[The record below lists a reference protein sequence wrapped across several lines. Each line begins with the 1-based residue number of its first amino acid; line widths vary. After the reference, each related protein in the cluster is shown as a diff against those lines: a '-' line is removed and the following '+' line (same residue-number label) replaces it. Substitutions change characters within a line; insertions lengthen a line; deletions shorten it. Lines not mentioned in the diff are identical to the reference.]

1 MLNKNEKFG
10 KTINREL
17 GSGGRTVDRLHPN
30 RLNIL
35 ILFLLIAPLV
45 FMLTS
50 CSSVAESFRN
60 NLIVEDRYRMILDGL
75 QVTLVITLFA
85 AILGTLL
92 GGLVCWM
99 RMNRRAWLQQVA
111 KVYIDLMRG
120 TPVLV
125 LLMLMY
131 YVVMAPL
138 DTTGIVVAIVTFAM
152 NTAAYISEMLRTT
165 IQGIDRGQTEAG
177 LALGFTPRQTFLRI
191 VLPQVVKAVMP
202 VYQGEIISLL
212 KGTSIVG
219 YIAVADM
226 TRASDLIRSR
236 TFDAFFPLILTAIIY
251 FVAAWII
258 GLMLQSLVQ
267 RQRTKAIAAAVTLV
281 LFGLAGYV
289 PAMLTESEAAATGRQ
304 SEVPPV
310 FKMLKGKS
318 VGVIIGSIQDI
329 AVTDLAP
336 DAAILRMTSQTDV
349 LAALENGKLDVAGSE
364 SLTLDFN
371 REIAAKVD
379 SVDAGLGSIPIGA
392 IFRKDN
398 AALQQDFNS
407 FLADIRSDGTY
418 QKIYD
423 RWQQSEDP
431 STMAIPEQRGTGR
444 TLRVAT
450 YPAMPPFNFVNS
462 GKLSGLE
469 PALLT
474 EWANRRNWKL
484 EFLVMD
490 FSAQI
495 PAVQTG
501 KADMAMGAIST
512 TEERQKQVLFSD
524 GYCESHIMLITRK
537 GEAGILTNSSQ
548 PTATETDGSVWPW
561 AAGLLIL
568 IIGGGAWFFI
578 RRRAA
583 GSWGQVHDP
592 GLGHATCP
600 HDPSHAPLLRIS
612 DLRKSY
618 GTLDVL
624 RGITVDIRRGEVISI
639 IGPSGTG
646 KSTFLRALNLLDP
659 PTGGSI
665 IVDGENIL
673 ARGYPVNR
681 MRQKMGMVF
690 QSFNLFG
697 HKTVLENVIFAPCQ
711 LLHQPEEEARRDG
724 LALLRKVGLAE
735 KADVYPSSL
744 SGGQKQRVA
753 IARALAMKPEVI
765 LFDEP
770 TSALDPTMVGEVLSV
785 IRQLAN
791 EGMTM
796 LIVTHEMKFAHDVS
810 TRIFFMSGGFIH
822 EDGTPEQIFEAPMH
836 SATKAFIQ
844 RIRKEVFEIDG
855 PDFDFLGMHSAI
867 SAFCHKYGIQ
877 EKEEAAHRLVE
888 EMLDGAMAP
897 YRPITVRITH
907 SEQSLVTALD
917 FMVEQM
923 TATPLSDAHRTELSG
938 QCRQVIEEPTKRGF
952 RVKLLI

>member
-1 MLNKNEKFG
+1 MTGLA
-10 KTINREL
+10 
-17 GSGGRTVDRLHPN
+17 S
-30 RLNIL
+30 
-35 ILFLLIAPLV
+35 
-45 FMLTS
+45 LT
-50 CSSVAESFRN
+50 ESFYN
-60 NLIVEDRYRMILDGL
+60 NLIVEDRYQMILDGL
-75 QVTLVITLFA
+75 QVTLIITLFA

-92 GGLVCWM
+92 GGLVCGM
-99 RMNRRAWLQQVA
+99 RMSRRRWIRQSAR
-111 KVYIDLMRG
+111 VYIDLMRG

-191 VLPQVVKAVMP
+191 VLPQVVRAVMP
-202 VYQGEIISLL
+202 VYQGEIVSLL

-251 FVAAWII
+251 FVAAWLI
-258 GLMLQSLVQ
+258 GLLLQSLV
-267 RQRTKAIAAAVTLV
+267 RCERMKAAVASV
-281 LFGLAGYV
+281 LLLLMGMAGFQSAQEPV
-289 PAMLTESEAAATGRQ
+289 KNGADTEIH
-304 SEVPPV
+304 PV
-310 FKMLKGKS
+310 FKALKGKR

-329 AVTDLAP
+329 AVTNMAP
-336 DAAILRMTSQTDV
+336 DADIMRMTSQADL

-364 SLTLDFN
+364 SLTLNFC
-371 REIAAKVD
+371 REIADKVD
-379 SVDAGLGSIPIGA
+379 SVGAGLEMIPIGA
-392 IFRKDN
+392 IFRQDN
-398 AALQQDFNS
+398 TALHQDFNR
-407 FLADIRSDGTY
+407 FLAEIRSDGSY

-431 STMAIPEQRGTGR
+431 SAMAVPEQRGTGR

-474 EWANRRNWKL
+474 EWANRRNYRL

-490 FSAQI
+490 FAAQI

-501 KADMAMGAIST
+501 KADMAMGAISI

-524 GYCESHIMLITRK
+524 GYVESHILLITRK
-537 GEAGILTNSSQ
+537 GEAGILTEQAHSLPLSDENSY
-548 PTATETDGSVWPW
+548 PW
-561 AAGLLIL
+561 WTVVLLI
-568 IIGGGAWFFI
+568 IITGGGAFFFI
-578 RRRAA
+578 RHNSMSIR
-583 GSWGQVHDP
+583 
-592 GLGHATCP
+592 HATDSCYS
-600 HDPSHAPLLRIS
+600 SHTSADAPLIRIS
-612 DLRKSY
+612 HLKKSF
-618 GTLDVL
+618 GTSDVL
-624 RGITVDIRRGEVISI
+624 RDINTDVHRGEVISI

-646 KSTFLRALNLLDP
+646 KSTFLRCLNLLEQP
-659 PTGGSI
+659 SGGRI
-665 IVDGENIL
+665 IVDGEDIL
-673 ARGYPVNR
+673 AKGYPVNKL
-681 MRQKMGMVF
+681 RQKMGMVF
-690 QSFNLFG
+690 QSFNLFE

-711 LLHQPEEEARRDG
+711 LHHESEDAAREEG

-785 IRQLAN
+785 IRQLAQD
-791 EGMTM
+791 GMTM

-810 TRIFFMSGGFIH
+810 TRLFFMYDGYIH
-822 EDGTPEQIFEAPMH
+822 EDGSPEQIFDNPIH

-855 PDFDFLGMHSAI
+855 PDFDFLGMYSAI
-867 SAFCHKYGIQ
+867 SAFCHKYGIS
-877 EKEEAAHRLVE
+877 EKEEKAHRLVDQ
-888 EMLDGAMAP
+888 MLAGVMAP

-923 TATPLSDAHRTELSG
+923 NATPLTDAVRTELSA
-938 QCRQVIEEPTKRGF
+938 QCREVIEEPTKRGF
-952 RVKLLI
+952 RVKLII

>member
-1 MLNKNEKFG
+1 MLNKNEKFD

-30 RLNIL
+30 RQNIL

-45 FMLTS
+45 FMLTG

-165 IQGIDRGQTEAG
+165 IQSIDRGQTEAG

-289 PAMLTESEAAATGRQ
+289 PAMLTDSKAAATGRQ

-336 DAAILRMTSQTDV
+336 DANILRMTSQTDV

-431 STMAIPEQRGTGR
+431 SAMAIPEQRGTGR

-469 PALLT
+469 PAILT

-524 GYCESHIMLITRK
+524 GYVESHIMLITRK

-548 PTATETDGSVWPW
+548 PTATEPDGSVWPW
-561 AAGLLIL
+561 AVGLLIL

-583 GSWGQVHDP
+583 GSWRQVHDP
-592 GLGHATCP
+592 GLGQATCP

-810 TRIFFMSGGFIH
+810 TRIFFMSGGYIH
-822 EDGTPEQIFEAPMH
+822 EDGTPEQIFETPIH

-877 EKEEAAHRLVE
+877 EKEEAAHRLVD

>member
-1 MLNKNEKFG
+1 MEK
-10 KTINREL
+10 I
-17 GSGGRTVDRLHPN
+17 
-30 RLNIL
+30 
-35 ILFLLIAPLV
+35 IA
-45 FMLTS
+45 MIDWTSLT
-50 CSSVAESFRN
+50 ESFYN
-60 NLIVEDRYRMILDGL
+60 NLIVEDRYKMILDGL
-75 QVTLVITLFA
+75 QVTLLITLFS

-99 RMNRRAWLQQVA
+99 RMSRRVWQQQAA
-111 KVYIDLMRG
+111 KIYIDLMRG

-131 YVVMAPL
+131 YVVMAPM

-165 IQGIDRGQTEAG
+165 IQGIDQGQTEAG
-177 LALGFTPRQTFLRI
+177 LALGFTQRQTFFKI
-191 VLPQVVKAVMP
+191 VMPQVVRAVMP
-202 VYQGEIISLL
+202 VYQGEVISLL

-251 FVAAWII
+251 FFVAWLI
-258 GLMLQSLVQ
+258 GLLLQSLVK
-267 RQRTKAIAAAVTLV
+267 RQYVKSAVAAVL
-281 LFGLAGYV
+281 LLLLGLAGYQSSQEPGKTVADSDV
-289 PAMLTESEAAATGRQ
+289 PA
-304 SEVPPV
+304 V
-310 FKMLKGKS
+310 FKALKGKR
-318 VGVIIGSIQDI
+318 VAVIVGSIQDI
-329 AVTDLAP
+329 AVTDMAP
-336 DAAILRMTSQTDV
+336 DADIMRMTSSADL
-349 LAALENGKLDVAGSE
+349 LAALENHKADVAGSE
-364 SLTLDFN
+364 SLTLIFCKEVSD
-371 REIAAKVD
+371 KVD
-379 SVDAGLGSIPIGA
+379 SVDAKQKPIPIGA
-392 IFRKDN
+392 CFRTGN
-398 AALQQDFNS
+398 TTLQQDFNS
-407 FLADIRSDGTY
+407 FLAEIKRDGTY
-418 QKIYD
+418 QKIYE
-423 RWQQSEDP
+423 RWQKTEDP
-431 STMAIPEQRGTGR
+431 SAMAIPQQRGTGR

-450 YPAMPPFNFVNS
+450 YPALPPFNFINS

-469 PALLT
+469 PELLT

-484 EFLVMD
+484 EFLIMD
-490 FSAQI
+490 FAAQI

-501 KADMAMGAIST
+501 KADMAMGSISIT
-512 TEERQKQVLFSD
+512 KERQKQVLFSD
-524 GYCESHIMLITRK
+524 GYIESHIMLITRK
-537 GEAGILTNSSQ
+537 GEAGILTAQNQ
-548 PTATETDGSVWPW
+548 QTDAKSLSEEEGIDYLWWLASI
-561 AAGLLIL
+561 LI
-568 IIGGGAWFFI
+568 IIGGGTYLFI
-578 RRRAA
+578 RRKHQAPTA
-583 GSWGQVHDP
+583 VANAS
-592 GLGHATCP
+592 LSTP
-600 HDPSHAPLLRIS
+600 HSPLISVSHLK
-612 DLRKSY
+612 KSY

-624 RGITVDIRRGEVISI
+624 RDINADVRRGEVISI

-646 KSTFLRALNLLDP
+646 KSTFLRSLNLLDP

-665 IVDGENIL
+665 VVDGENIL
-673 ARGYPVNR
+673 AKGYPVNR
-681 MRQKMGMVF
+681 LRQKMGMVF
-690 QSFNLFG
+690 QSFNLFE

-711 LLHQPEEEARRDG
+711 LIHQPEAEARKEG

-785 IRQLAN
+785 IRQLAQ

-810 TRIFFMSGGFIH
+810 TRIFFMYDGYIH
-822 EDGTPEQIFEAPMH
+822 EDGSPSQIFEAPIH

-844 RIRKEVFEIDG
+844 RIRKEVFEISG

-867 SAFCHKYGIQ
+867 SAFCHKYGIS
-877 EKEEAAHRLVE
+877 EKENTAHRLTDW
-888 EMLDGAMAP
+888 MLDTVMAP

-917 FMVEQM
+917 FMVERM
-923 TATPLSDAHRTELSG
+923 TDTPLTDTWRSELSTL
-938 QCRQVIEEPTKRGF
+938 CRKVIEEPTKRGF
-952 RVKLLI
+952 RVKLII

>member
-1 MLNKNEKFG
+1 MLNKNEKFD

-50 CSSVAESFRN
+50 CTSIAESFRN

-85 AILGTLL
+85 AVLGTLL

-99 RMNRRAWLQQVA
+99 RMSRRAWLRQVA

-289 PAMLTESEAAATGRQ
+289 PTMLTDSKAAATGRQ

-336 DAAILRMTSQTDV
+336 DANILRMTSQTDV

-398 AALQQDFNS
+398 TALQQDFNS

-423 RWQQSEDP
+423 RWLQSEDP
-431 STMAIPEQRGTGR
+431 SAMAIPEQRGTGR

-469 PALLT
+469 PAILT

-548 PTATETDGSVWPW
+548 LTATETDGSVWPW
-561 AAGLLIL
+561 AVGLLIL

-592 GLGHATCP
+592 GLGQATCP

-673 ARGYPVNR
+673 AQGYPVNR

-735 KADVYPSSL
+735 KTDVYPLSL

-810 TRIFFMSGGFIH
+810 TRIFFMSGGYIH
-822 EDGTPEQIFEAPMH
+822 EDGTPEQIFETPIH

-877 EKEEAAHRLVE
+877 EKEETAHRLVD

>member
-1 MLNKNEKFG
+1 MDMF
-10 KTINREL
+10 
-17 GSGGRTVDRLHPN
+17 SD
-30 RLNIL
+30 
-35 ILFLLIAPLV
+35 
-45 FMLTS
+45 
-50 CSSVAESFRN
+50 VAESFSN

-75 QVTLVITLFA
+75 QVTLLITLCA
-85 AILGTLL
+85 AVLGTLL

-99 RMNRRAWLQQVA
+99 RMSRRAWLRQLA

-289 PAMLTESEAAATGRQ
+289 PAMLTDSEAAATGRQ

-336 DAAILRMTSQTDV
+336 DANILRMTSQTDV

-431 STMAIPEQRGTGR
+431 SAMAIPEQRGTGR

-469 PALLT
+469 PAILT

-548 PTATETDGSVWPW
+548 PTATGPDGSVWPW
-561 AAGLLIL
+561 AVGLLIL

-592 GLGHATCP
+592 GLGQATCP

-810 TRIFFMSGGFIH
+810 TRIFFMSGGYIH
-822 EDGTPEQIFEAPMH
+822 EDGTPEQIFETPIH

-877 EKEEAAHRLVE
+877 EKEETAHRLVD

>member
-1 MLNKNEKFG
+1 MIDW
-10 KTINREL
+10 T
-17 GSGGRTVDRLHPN
+17 S
-30 RLNIL
+30 
-35 ILFLLIAPLV
+35 
-45 FMLTS
+45 LT
-50 CSSVAESFRN
+50 ESFYN
-60 NLIVEDRYRMILDGL
+60 NLIVEDRYKMILDGL
-75 QVTLVITLFA
+75 QVTLLITLFS

-99 RMNRRAWLQQVA
+99 RMSRRVWQQQAA
-111 KVYIDLMRG
+111 KIYIDLMRG

-131 YVVMAPL
+131 YVVMAPM

-177 LALGFTPRQTFLRI
+177 LALGFTQRQTFFKI
-191 VLPQVVKAVMP
+191 VMPQVVRAVMP
-202 VYQGEIISLL
+202 VYQGEVISLL

-251 FVAAWII
+251 FFVAWLI
-258 GLMLQSLVQ
+258 GLLLQSLVK
-267 RQRTKAIAAAVTLV
+267 RQYVKSAVAAVL
-281 LFGLAGYV
+281 LLLLGLAGYQSSQEPGKTVADSDV
-289 PAMLTESEAAATGRQ
+289 PA
-304 SEVPPV
+304 V
-310 FKMLKGKS
+310 FKALKGKR
-318 VGVIIGSIQDI
+318 VAVIVGSIQDI
-329 AVTDLAP
+329 AVTDMAP
-336 DAAILRMTSQTDV
+336 DADIMRMTSSADL
-349 LAALENGKLDVAGSE
+349 LAALENHKADVAGSE
-364 SLTLDFN
+364 SLTLIFCKEVSD
-371 REIAAKVD
+371 KVD
-379 SVDAGLGSIPIGA
+379 SVDAKQKPIPVGA
-392 IFRKDN
+392 CFRTGN
-398 AALQQDFNS
+398 TTLQQDFNS
-407 FLADIRSDGTY
+407 FLAEIKRDGTY
-418 QKIYD
+418 QKIYE
-423 RWQQSEDP
+423 RWQKTEDP
-431 STMAIPEQRGTGR
+431 SAMAIPQQRGTGR

-450 YPAMPPFNFVNS
+450 YPALPPFNFINS

-469 PALLT
+469 PELLT

-484 EFLVMD
+484 EFLIMD
-490 FSAQI
+490 FAAQI

-501 KADMAMGAIST
+501 KADMAMGSISIT
-512 TEERQKQVLFSD
+512 KERQKQVLFSD
-524 GYCESHIMLITRK
+524 GYIESHIMLITRK
-537 GEAGILTNSSQ
+537 GEAGILTAQNQ
-548 PTATETDGSVWPW
+548 QTDAKSLSEEEGIDYLWWLASI
-561 AAGLLIL
+561 LI
-568 IIGGGAWFFI
+568 IIGGGTYLSI
-578 RRRAA
+578 RRKHQAPTA
-583 GSWGQVHDP
+583 VANAS
-592 GLGHATCP
+592 LSAP
-600 HDPSHAPLLRIS
+600 HSPLISISHLK
-612 DLRKSY
+612 KSY

-624 RGITVDIRRGEVISI
+624 RDINADVRRGEVISI

-646 KSTFLRALNLLDP
+646 KSTFLRSLNLLDP

-665 IVDGENIL
+665 VVDGENIL
-673 ARGYPVNR
+673 AKGYPVNR
-681 MRQKMGMVF
+681 LRQKMGMVF
-690 QSFNLFG
+690 QSFNLFE

-711 LLHQPEEEARRDG
+711 LIHQPEAEARKEG

-785 IRQLAN
+785 IRQLAQ

-810 TRIFFMSGGFIH
+810 TRIFFMYDGYIH
-822 EDGTPEQIFEAPMH
+822 EDGSPSQIFEAPIH

-844 RIRKEVFEIDG
+844 RIRKEVFEIGG

-867 SAFCHKYGIQ
+867 SAFCHKYGIS
-877 EKEEAAHRLVE
+877 EKEDTAHRLTDW
-888 EMLDGAMAP
+888 MLDTVMAP

-917 FMVEQM
+917 FMVERM
-923 TATPLSDAHRTELSG
+923 TNTPLNDTWRSELSTL
-938 QCRQVIEEPTKRGF
+938 CRKVIEEPTKRGF
-952 RVKLLI
+952 RVKLII